1 MCKKESESLKITSF
15 EIIEIIEG
23 VVEEMKTVI
32 VYYSMSGNT
41 KYVADK
47 IAEKI
52 DADIIRLRR

>member
-1 MCKKESESLKITSF
+1 MKSQQRKGQ
-15 EIIEIIEG
+15 IIEG

>member
-1 MCKKESESLKITSF
+1 
-15 EIIEIIEG
+15 
-23 VVEEMKTVI
+23 MKTAI

-52 DADIIRLRR
+52 DAFCERLKQMGKISVDRSLYM